1 MKKWVGWVCFLLII
15 VGLVVGGFFLVS
27 SFDADTFEFKEV
39 EILDY
44 DDYSLNDFVKQ
55 DIICNDQGCKFK
67 DKDVIFTI
75 SEVKELGVQD
85 ITLKLEYEGKKF
97 EKTFRV
103 DVVDKKTPEIVL
115 SEKALIVDLNEEFDA
130 SSYIVEVKDNYDTLN
145 VEDVSIENNVDLKN
159 SGDYEIV
166 YMIKDSSGNVGKSVL
181 KVKVKG
187 EKEVV
192 SSNDDKKDEEKE
204 SESNP
209 NSTEE
214 ESFKITWDYQV
225 SGLFTDSGSLNQD
238 QFSSSVEKNIE
249 VGWDTTFKI
258 FSTVSEDASIQY
270 VISENRITKEPII
283 VYNGSPVVKTVN
295 VKADSSSNYEYTFTE
310 EGTYY
315 ILVTVKANNNQTV
328 LKKEYVVHLTSP
340 SELKDMKIITEDH
353 GTYLTIDG
361 AFVGGA
367 DTLYFDAAIQDSN
380 DPNIEEA
387 FVYENNEIR
396 LYYTKGYYYEIL
408 GALFNEDGEML
419 LAKTLKIQK

>member
-15 VGLVVGGFFLVS
+15 VGLAVGGFFLVS
-27 SFDADTFEFKEV
+27 SFDADTFESKEV

-85 ITLKLEYEGKKF
+85 ITLKLEYEGEKF

-103 DVVDKKTPEIVL
+103 NVVDKKTPEIVL

-340 SELKDMKIITEDH
+340 SE
-353 GTYLTIDG
+353 
-361 AFVGGA
+361 
-367 DTLYFDAAIQDSN
+367 
-380 DPNIEEA
+380 
-387 FVYENNEIR
+387 
-396 LYYTKGYYYEIL
+396 
-408 GALFNEDGEML
+408 
-419 LAKTLKIQK
+419 